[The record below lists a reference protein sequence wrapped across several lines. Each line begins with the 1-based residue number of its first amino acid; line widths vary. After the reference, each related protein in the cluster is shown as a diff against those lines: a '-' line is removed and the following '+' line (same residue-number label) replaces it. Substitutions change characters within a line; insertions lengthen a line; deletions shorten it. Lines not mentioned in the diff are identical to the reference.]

1 MPRSTSPSLLARSGL
16 VLGVAAALTVASALP
31 ASAANVID
39 GPVDLG
45 SARSYAVL
53 AASTV
58 TNTGPSVVNG
68 DVGLSPGSSVTGFD
82 AGGPGVIVGGVAAWL
97 AQGKHRKAARRNRRE
112 VEALRSETQA
122 LRSAVPDSALP
133 ALTSGRN

>member
-1 MPRSTSPSLLARSGL
+1 MKAFFKALILVPIALVIVLFSVANRGSVRISLDPFSRDMPTL
-16 VLGVAAALTVASALP
+16 
-31 ASAANVID
+31 
-39 GPVDLG
+39 
-45 SARSYAVL
+45 SYDVPLFAIVL
-53 AASTV
+53 AAV
-58 TNTGPSVVNG
+58 F
-68 DVGLSPGSSVTGFD
+68 L
-82 AGGPGVIVGGVAAWL
+82 GVIVGGVAAWL